1 MRNICL
7 RLSCSRPQR
16 VWNFA
21 GRSRVEWAWSKRT
34 NASANF
40 RRQWNPTVPCRRIS
54 LEWPLRFGKEFSTMS
69 DRRIVRAPRGS
80 DKSCKGWHQEAAL
93 RMLMNNLDPEVAENP
108 DRLIVYGGTR
118 KAARSWAAFDAIVAA
133 LRKLRDD
140 ETLLVQSGKPVGVV
154 RTHALAPRGLIA
166 HS

>member
-1 MRNICL
+1 MVMAVAAAAEPRTP
-7 RLSCSRPQR
+7 SPAGPRP
-16 VWNFA
+16 
-21 GRSRVEWAWSKRT
+21 
-34 NASANF
+34 
-40 RRQWNPTVPCRRIS
+40 
-54 LEWPLRFGKEFSTMS
+54 
-69 DRRIVRAPRGS
+69 VRAPRGPERT
-80 DKSCKGWHQEAAL
+80 CKGWVQEAAL
-93 RMLMNNLDPEVAENP
+93 RMLMNNLDPEVAEDP
-108 DRLIVYGGTR
+108 DRLVVYGGSR